1 MSPFVRKTMSNLGG
15 DNVLNKWSVPLIP
28 FSKLVTLNREQY
40 EKLVDNDDKA
50 AFEDQMD
57 ADSCQ
62 QTADELALGSEDVVP
77 FPHEYDMPIAMEMI
91 DTFDADMLIGV
102 YPGTGEML
110 KAVLAKQKHGVAICC
125 TKAQKTLITSNLR
138 DWVKRMNLVSFSD
151 RPQKPRALMDF
162 ERSAFKSIV

>member
-1 MSPFVRKTMSNLGG
+1 
-15 DNVLNKWSVPLIP
+15 
-28 FSKLVTLNREQY
+28 
-40 EKLVDNDDKA
+40 
-50 AFEDQMD
+50 MD

-77 FPHEYDMPIAMEMI
+77 FPHEYDMSLAMEMI
-91 DTFDADMLIGV
+91 DTFDDDNLIGV

-110 KAVLAKQKHGVAICC
+110 KSVLAKQKHGAAICC
-125 TKAQKTLITSNLR
+125 TKTQKTLITNNLR